1 MDEKNMIDQD
11 KNPNSAK
18 IKRAFSIGTVIL
30 LSACAFMGILA
41 IFVEANLTLFCL
53 LSTLVILYLIFLVS
67 MEDIRVLFNPNL
79 SQNWL
84 AVVALVA
91 NVFWG
96 LPWILVVWGAFVDF
110 DDLTVE
116 TIWRVIGSSA
126 VISVYCTVLPMV
138 LSGLREKPGVMKF
151 FQSLPVVCATF
162 LAIDFLVAI
171 WAPDAGADLLGKFI
185 LAEIILIILQVLV
198 AQILGYSSY
207 KGLKVD
213 RSVFENGAPAQPN
226 APAKP
231 APQAQGTDQQ
241 LRQENQDQAQE
252 QQKDSALSAQ
262 NATQKPSAQSPQAER
277 AESSDPDSV
286 DHQSSEHKRSARPDS
301 TLDEA
306 KLRAEIER
314 EVRAK
319 IAAEQAEQAKRA
331 QDADGRSS

>member
-1 MDEKNMIDQD
+1 MIDQD
-11 KNPNSAK
+11 INPNSAK
-18 IKRAFSIGTVIL
+18 IKRAFSIGTVVL

-84 AVVALVA
+84 AVVALIA

-96 LPWILVVWGAFVDF
+96 LPWILVVWGAFVNF

-126 VISVYCTVLPMV
+126 VISIYCTVLPMV
-138 LSGLREKPGVMKF
+138 LSGLREKSSVMKF

-171 WAPDAGADLLGKFI
+171 WAPDAGVDLLGKFI

-213 RSVFENGAPAQPN
+213 RSVFENGATPAQPN
-226 APAKP
+226 RPANGV
-231 APQAQGTDQQ
+231 PQALQAQSRNQNPEAQSYPSQAQDQQ
-241 LRQENQDQAQE
+241 PSEDRSPGQA
-252 QQKDSALSAQ
+252 
-262 NATQKPSAQSPQAER
+262 NPSLNEV
-277 AESSDPDSV
+277 E
-286 DHQSSEHKRSARPDS
+286 
-301 TLDEA
+301 
-306 KLRAEIER
+306 LRAEIER

-319 IAAEQAEQAKRA
+319 IAAEQAEGMNNNTDNV
-331 QDADGRSS
+331 DADVIDDTDDIDGINENAEIEKRKENQ